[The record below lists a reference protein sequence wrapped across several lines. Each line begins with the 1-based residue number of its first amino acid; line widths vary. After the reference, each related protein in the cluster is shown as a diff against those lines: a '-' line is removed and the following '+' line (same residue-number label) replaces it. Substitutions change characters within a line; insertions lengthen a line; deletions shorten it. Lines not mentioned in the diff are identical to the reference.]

1 MAFSKITESVEQG
14 VVGIRITV
22 LVCFYSTANKRCA
35 AFTVSMRFGKLRNLI
50 LRTLSG
56 SGTNWSLFVVKRPGG
71 VVSRAASEHIRSE
84 NLQNIQ
90 QETWDVGLGVLG
102 G

>member
-1 MAFSKITESVEQG
+1 
-14 VVGIRITV
+14 
-22 LVCFYSTANKRCA
+22 
-35 AFTVSMRFGKLRNLI
+35 MRFGILRNLI
-50 LRTLSG
+50 SRTLSG

-90 QETWDVGLGVLG
+90 QEMSGWGRWGCRG
-102 G
+102 GGGGRIIETEKECV